1 MIQVTLTFNTIAEA
15 VAQLAK
21 LDTPAA
27 GFPAI
32 STVDLANQSQTIAA
46 TAKALA
52 GNATAVRELPPGVTR
67 GRGVTNPG
75 ALPHVGEFY
84 DDFYEVGGVRLWF
97 NGDEPAAYAKA
108 KALAG
113 NATAASSSATSEAAP
128 VPSPR
133 TADPAAPGEAPA
145 VPAATGEKPA
155 AETPTALTAAAPAA
169 GEPFDY
175 RTLAVAVNQRVP
187 KFGKDKLLAIA
198 KKHGAET
205 FKALPPEAWAAAHAD
220 VVALGE

>member
-1 MIQVTLTFNTIAEA
+1 MIQVTLTFETYEA
-15 VAQLAK
+15 AAAALAK
-21 LDTPAA
+21 LGAPAPVFA
-27 GFPAI
+27 PLFGR

-52 GNATAVRELPPGVTR
+52 GNA
-67 GRGVTNPG
+67 
-75 ALPHVGEFY
+75 
-84 DDFYEVGGVRLWF
+84 
-97 NGDEPAAYAKA
+97 PAA
-108 KALAG
+108 
-113 NATAASSSATSEAAP
+113 AASATSEAAP
-128 VPSPR
+128 APSPR

-155 AETPTALTAAAPAA
+155 AETPTAPTAAAPAA